1 MGIVTKRK
9 VVDNNGTYLLVLPKS
24 WIDSII
30 QEHDLQFDNGDE
42 LYVELAGD
50 DVLEI
55 RPIPKKVTNTSQV
68 K

>member
-1 MGIVTKRK
+1 MSIVTKRK
-9 VVDNNGTYLLVLPKS
+9 IVDNNGTYLLVLPKS
-24 WIDSII
+24 CIDSII

-50 DVLEI
+50 DGLEI

>member
-1 MGIVTKRK
+1 MAIVPQRK

-24 WIDSII
+24 WVDAII
-30 QEHDLQFDNGDE
+30 QDNDLHFDNGDE

-55 RPIPKKVTNTSQV
+55 RPIPKKVTNASKV
-68 K
+68 E

>member
-1 MGIVTKRK
+1 MGIVTQRK

-24 WIDSII
+24 WVDAII
-30 QEHDLQFDNGDE
+30 QDNDLQFDNGDE

-55 RPIPKKVTNTSQV
+55 RPIPKKVTDASQV

>member
-1 MGIVTKRK
+1 MGIVTQRK

-24 WIDSII
+24 WVDSII

-55 RPIPKKVTNTSQV
+55 RPIPKKVTDASQV